1 MKKRTRRK
9 PTILVYAIALL
20 LFSLT
25 AYTFTAIYLKQ
36 YNNDLSVTIQETD
49 IKIKTLNNE
58 KEALQ
63 VEIDKLATKTKVVD
77 AIDAEDM
84 DVNKDNIVYINGHE
98 D

>member
-1 MKKRTRRK
+1 MKRTTRRK

-20 LFSLT
+20 LVSLT

-36 YNNDLSVTIQETD
+36 YNNDLSVTIQQTEV
-49 IKIKTLNNE
+49 KIKTISTE

-77 AIDAEDM
+77 AIGTEDM
-84 DVNKDNIVYINGHE
+84 NVNKDNIVYINGSDE
-98 D
+98 